1 MCTMSFHAA
10 DDGYDLFFNRDER
23 RTRQPAGA
31 AEIQTRGTVRCMA
44 PIDTDGGG
52 SWIAVN
58 EFGITSCLLNG
69 FTGKGQAEP
78 QPSAITRGTLPLTMM
93 DCGTTAEARARLDEI
108 RVERFRPFVL
118 VVLGFRT
125 PGWCARWDG
134 RELSVSESIESP
146 LISSSFFTEE
156 VRASRETVFETL
168 REEIPQDAI
177 KRHLSFHRS
186 HRPRRGAHSPCMHRE
201 DAQTVSMTR
210 VTVTADNCRLQYWG
224 SAPCRATTAGPALEL
239 PRRESC
245 AAIEG
250 NQ

>member
-1 MCTMSFHAA
+1 MCTMSFHAT

-23 RTRQPAGA
+23 RTRQPARA
-31 AEIQTRGTVRCMA
+31 PELQTRESVRCLA

-52 SWIAVN
+52 SWLAVN
-58 EFGITSCLLNG
+58 EFGIAACLLNG
-69 FTGKGQAEP
+69 FTNEGQAEP

-93 DCGTTAEARARLDEI
+93 GCGTTTEARERVDGI

-125 PGWCARWDG
+125 PGWNARWNG
-134 RELSVSESIESP
+134 RELSISDSVESP

-168 REEIPQDAI
+168 RDEIPHDAI
-177 KRHLSFHRS
+177 ERHLRFHRS

-201 DAQTVSMTR
+201 DARTVSMSR
-210 VTVTADNCRLQYWG
+210 VTVTAARCRLQYWG
-224 SAPCRATTAGPALEL
+224 TAPCRAAAAGPTLEL
-239 PRRESC
+239 PRRQSC
-245 AAIEG
+245 AAIED